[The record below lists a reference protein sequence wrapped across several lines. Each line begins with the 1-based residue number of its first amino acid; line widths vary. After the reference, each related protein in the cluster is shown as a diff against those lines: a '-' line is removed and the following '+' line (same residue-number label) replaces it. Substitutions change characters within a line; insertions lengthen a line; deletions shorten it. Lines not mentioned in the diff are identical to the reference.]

1 MRKLNVLI
9 LFLLVVFTTYSQQED
24 STSDLIDVTSDV
36 LDVTDDV
43 AEETVQEKTFYT
55 STLSSEDDPFA
66 HYNPRQFWKTNNYQK
81 TLIRNRIPFFFID
94 ELDTRNLTLN
104 TNVSLRTPY
113 TQIPF
118 GGLSTV
124 FNGSRH
130 GARGL
135 DFGFYYRDEH
145 LLDGRVMLSALN
157 SFTFNGSFYTLVGV
171 DVFPG
176 GDERKLKLTANM
188 AVNTTAPQYGLMSE
202 RNSKVG
208 KMLTKITD
216 KLGLDF
222 SSVNKTGFHFMFGA
236 EYKLP
241 FNIYLLGAA
250 KFNYYH
256 IASELTDAFGD
267 DYPAKS
273 KDLNEDF
280 LSLGIAAKATF
291 DTRRQEKALRTG
303 NLLTGSLSFD
313 LPMVES
319 DYYKNQAFIPQFSI
333 NATDV
338 YCKKVYKD
346 YAIKARAFAGYNF
359 GYLTN
364 LSGDGAVR
372 GLSLGSFSGFGYA
385 LANIEASIPV
395 MYIDLY
401 DTANYTH
408 RQKVTYLMYVNLFV
422 DGGFAFSNDD
432 MKVRDYEYLE
442 KNTYLKDF
450 RCYLDDKNYFTYA
463 LSAGAGITFVPYFL
477 HFVVRIDVGVNILE
491 PILEQKAP
499 SIGLTVSFNDM
510 F

>member
-1 MRKLNVLI
+1 MKDDVQFMKLWDLYSP
-9 LFLLVVFTTYSQQED
+9 LLTQTQKEI
-24 STSDLIDVTSDV
+24 TDLYFNFDLSLGEIAESAGITRQSV
-36 LDVTDDV
+36 LDTVKKVKEKLDFYEKQLSLKAIYDGLKEI
-43 AEETVQEKTFYT
+43 AEETDDNT
-55 STLSSEDDPFA
+55 SA
-66 HYNPRQFWKTNNYQK
+66 
-81 TLIRNRIPFFFID
+81 
-94 ELDTRNLTLN
+94 
-104 TNVSLRTPY
+104 
-113 TQIPF
+113 
-118 GGLSTV
+118 
-124 FNGSRH
+124 
-130 GARGL
+130 
-135 DFGFYYRDEH
+135 
-145 LLDGRVMLSALN
+145 
-157 SFTFNGSFYTLVGV
+157 
-171 DVFPG
+171 
-176 GDERKLKLTANM
+176 KL
-188 AVNTTAPQYGLMSE
+188 
-202 RNSKVG
+202 
-208 KMLTKITD
+208 
-216 KLGLDF
+216 
-222 SSVNKTGFHFMFGA
+222 
-236 EYKLP
+236 
-241 FNIYLLGAA
+241 
-250 KFNYYH
+250 
-256 IASELTDAFGD
+256 
-267 DYPAKS
+267 

-280 LSLGIAAKATF
+280 LSLGIAAKASF